1 MNVSSKI
8 QSPSKRVE
16 IDEWQVDLLSC
27 IQLAD
32 LDAFSDD
39 ENLSELVSKNEET
52 RFWIQAVIDK
62 RTKLC
67 LGLHTCPK
75 EITPENLLAWKGKYK

>member
-1 MNVSSKI
+1 MTMSSKI
-8 QSPSKRVE
+8 QCPLERVE
-16 IDEWQVDLLSC
+16 IDEWQVDLLSW

-39 ENLSELVSKNEET
+39 ENLSELVSMNEET

-75 EITPENLLAWKGKYK
+75 EIIPETLLAWKGNYQ

>member
-1 MNVSSKI
+1 MNLSRKI
-8 QSPSKRVE
+8 QSPLARVE

-32 LDAFSDD
+32 LDALSDD
-39 ENLSELVSKNEET
+39 KILSELVSKNEET
-52 RFWIQAVIDK
+52 RFWIHAFIDK

-67 LGLHTCPK
+67 LGVHTCPR
-75 EITPENLLAWKGKYK
+75 EITPETLLAWKGKYQ